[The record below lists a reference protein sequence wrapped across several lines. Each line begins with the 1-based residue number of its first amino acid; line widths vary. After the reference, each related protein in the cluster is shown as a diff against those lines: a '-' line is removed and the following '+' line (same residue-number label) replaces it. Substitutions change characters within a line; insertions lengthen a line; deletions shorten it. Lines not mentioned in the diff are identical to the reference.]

1 MKVKSESE
9 VAQSCLTPGDSN
21 MNSRLRTMAIDS
33 DTARRLGRKAGC
45 DAVEPV
51 AVRALDLIN
60 KGRWDGYLFQL
71 LRVADAHLDKV
82 ESIAVYYLVLDVKES
97 DCPVLSRK
105 HWDDCELDVSRRP
118 SETVIGQCKVIA
130 ITLLAGPED
139 LRVNDFN
146 CTTSSVSSALTNTI
160 DSPVLFDFFEDTE
173 LYRKQAEKALEKY
186 QRENSDFAPFRVDKV
201 KRAMRARGGE
211 GTSYFLDFSVRN
223 CSSHHFPR
231 HSHIFG
237 FCRADLFYDVEAS
250 DLETPKDIVTNCEVF
265 NLKEHR
271 NFSAVQHHLGR
282 PFHSGEHEHSPAG
295 RPPFKPS
302 GSKDHGHPHESY
314 NFRCPPPLEHKNH
327 SDSPPFQARAPLPF
341 PPPGLRC
348 PHPPFGTKGNHRPPH
363 DHSSDEHH
371 PHGHHPHGHHPH
383 GHHPHGHHPHGHHPH
398 GHHPHGHHPHGH
410 HPHGHHPH
418 GHHPYGHHPHGH
430 HPHDHDFYDHGP
442 CDPPPHRQ
450 DPQDH
455 HRQGRG
461 PPPRHSKE
469 RGPGKGHF
477 RFHWR
482 PTGYIHR
489 LPSLKKGEV
498 LPLPEANFPS
508 FSLPNHNNP
517 LQPEIQAFPQSASE
531 SCPGTFNIKFLHISK
546 FFAYT
551 LPK

>member
-1 MKVKSESE
+1 MCINLSAAVSQRKGCFSHFNKMRALPAALLSILLIT
-9 VAQSCLTPGDSN
+9 QQCSCAVSPT
-21 MNSRLRTMAIDS
+21 
-33 DTARRLGRKAGC
+33 GC

-51 AVRALDLIN
+51 AAKALDLIN

-71 LRVADAHLDKV
+71 LRVADAHLERV
-82 ESIAVYYLVLDVKES
+82 ESTAVYYLVLDVKES
-97 DCPVLSRK
+97 DCPVLFRK
-105 HWDDCELDVSRRP
+105 HWDDCEPDVSRHP
-118 SETVIGQCKVIA
+118 SEIVIGQCKVIA
-130 ITLLAGPED
+130 ITRLAGSED

-173 LYRKQAEKALEKY
+173 LYREQADNALEKY
-186 QRENSDFAPFRVDKV
+186 KRENSDFAPFRVDKV
-201 KRAMRARGGE
+201 MRAVRARGGK

-250 DLETPKDIVTNCEVF
+250 DLETPKTIVTNCEVF

-271 NFSAVQHHLGR
+271 NFSGVQHHLGR
-282 PFHSGEHEHSPAG
+282 PFHSGEHEHFPAR
-295 RPPFKPS
+295 RPPFKPG
-302 GSKDHGHPHESY
+302 GSKDHGHPHESH

-327 SDSPPFQARAPLPF
+327 SDSPPFQASVPLPF

-348 PHPPFGTKGNHRPPH
+348 PHPPFGTKGKHRPPH

-418 GHHPYGHHPHGH
+418 GHHP
-430 HPHDHDFYDHGP
+430 HDHDFYDHGP
-442 CDPPPHRQ
+442 CDPPPHSQ
-450 DPQDH
+450 GPQDH

-461 PPPRHSKE
+461 PPPWHSKK
-469 RGPGKGHF
+469 RGPGEGHL

-482 PTGYIHR
+482 PIGYIHR

-531 SCPGTFNIKFLHISK
+531 SCPGTFNVRFLHISK

>member
-1 MKVKSESE
+1 AVNP
-9 VAQSCLTPGDSN
+9 T
-21 MNSRLRTMAIDS
+21 
-33 DTARRLGRKAGC
+33 GC

-60 KGRWDGYLFQL
+60 KGRDGYLFQL

-82 ESIAVYYLVLDVKES
+82 ESIAVYYLVES

-105 HWDDCELDVSRRP
+105 HWDDCELNV
-118 SETVIGQCKVIA
+118 TVIGQCK
-130 ITLLAGPED
+130 LAGPED
-139 LRVNDFN
+139 LSVNDFN
-146 CTTSSVSSALTNTI
+146 CTTSSVSSALTN
-160 DSPVLFDFFEDTE
+160 
-173 LYRKQAEKALEKY
+173 
-186 QRENSDFAPFRVDKV
+186 
-201 KRAMRARGGE
+201 MRARGGE

-231 HSHIFG
+231 HHIFG

-265 NLKEHR
+265 HR
-271 NFSAVQHHLGR
+271 RFSAVQHHLGR

-383 GHHPHGHHPHGHHPH
+383 GHHPHGHHPP
-398 GHHPHGHHPHGH
+398 
-410 HPHGHHPH
+410 
-418 GHHPYGHHPHGH
+418 
-430 HPHDHDFYDHGP
+430 DNDFYDHGP
-442 CDPPPHRQ
+442 CDPPPHR
-450 DPQDH
+450 
-455 HRQGRG
+455 

>member
-1 MKVKSESE
+1 MKVLTAALLSILLIT
-9 VAQSCLTPGDSN
+9 QQCSCAVNPT
-21 MNSRLRTMAIDS
+21 
-33 DTARRLGRKAGC
+33 GC

-51 AVRALDLIN
+51 AAKALDLIN

-82 ESIAVYYLVLDVKES
+82 ESTTVYYLVLDVKES

-105 HWDDCELDVSRRP
+105 HWDDCEPDVSRRP
-118 SETVIGQCKVIA
+118 SEIVIGQCKVIA
-130 ITLLAGPED
+130 ITHLAGAED

-146 CTTSSVSSALTNTI
+146 CTTSSVSSALANTI
-160 DSPVLFDFFEDTE
+160 DSPVHFDFFEDTE
-173 LYRKQAEKALEKY
+173 LYRKQADKALEKY
-186 QRENSDFAPFRVDKV
+186 KRENSDFAPFRVDKV
-201 KRAMRARGGE
+201 KRAIRARGGE
-211 GTSYFLDFSVRN
+211 GTGYFLDFSVRN

-250 DLETPKDIVTNCEVF
+250 DLETPKNIVTNCEVF

-271 NFSAVQHHLGR
+271 NFSGVQHHLGR
-282 PFHSGEHEHSPAG
+282 PFH
-295 RPPFKPS
+295 
-302 GSKDHGHPHESY
+302 
-314 NFRCPPPLEHKNH
+314 
-327 SDSPPFQARAPLPF
+327 
-341 PPPGLRC
+341 PGLRC
-348 PHPPFGTKGNHRPPH
+348 PHPPFGPKWNHGPPH
-363 DHSSDEHH
+363 NPSSDEHH

-418 GHHPYGHHPHGH
+418 GHHPHGHHPHGH
-430 HPHDHDFYDHGP
+430 HPHDFYDHGP
-442 CDPPPHRQ
+442 CDPPPHSQ
-450 DPQDH
+450 GPQDH
-455 HRQGRG
+455 HRRGRG
-461 PPPRHSKE
+461 PPPRHPKE
-469 RGPGKGHF
+469 RGPGDGHF

-498 LPLPEANFPS
+498 LTLPEANFPS

-517 LQPEIQAFPQSASE
+517 LQPEIQAFPESASE
-531 SCPGTFNIKFLHISK
+531 SCPGTFNTEFLHISK